1 MQNQDISRLESR
13 CCWRVAREPD
23 LQDLMHD
30 PLTLAVM
37 AADRVDRHDLENLI
51 AWARKNLIWPA

>member
-1 MQNQDISRLESR
+1 MQNQDFTRLESR
-13 CCWRVAREPD
+13 RCWRVAREPD

-37 AADRVDRHDLENLI
+37 AADRVERHDLENLL
-51 AWARKNLIWPA
+51 AGARKNLHCCV